1 MLVGLQCLHVFWFAL
16 ILNMAW
22 KLLFAGEI
30 KGDVRESDD
39 EDDESEMVM
48 SRHTIDG
55 DSYRST
61 KICSFDSREPCLLLE
76 HNRKQKVI

>member
-30 KGDVRESDD
+30 KGDMRESD
-39 EDDESEMVM
+39 EDD
-48 SRHTIDG
+48 D
-55 DSYRST
+55 D
-61 KICSFDSREPCLLLE
+61 DA
-76 HNRKQKVI
+76 Q